1 MADPEVHDV
10 REQQRMPSFSHN
22 GRSVLHYMDFLVTW
36 RSGRRSACSVKYVAD
51 QTPEFKELIAA
62 MGHKVGDDFADD
74 YRILS
79 EAEIGLNDIWN
90 AARIVSAAKDFDL
103 EAQAF
108 LAHELRSFRGWVTLA
123 ECDDLLADGTRG
135 SRAAKALIKTGR
147 LVLPK
152 GERLHA
158 GSLLRNLFT
167 N

>member
-10 REQQRMPSFSHN
+10 REQQRMPSFNHK
-22 GRSVLHYMDFLVTW
+22 GRTVLHHMDFLVTW
-36 RSGRRSACSVKYVAD
+36 RSGRRSACSVKYTAD

-62 MGHKVGDDFADD
+62 MSEEVGDDFADD
-74 YRILS
+74 YRTLS
-79 EAEIGLNDIWN
+79 EADIGLNDIWN
-90 AARIVSAAKDFDL
+90 AGRIVSAAKDFDL

-108 LAHELRSFRGWVTLA
+108 LARELSSCRGWVSLA
-123 ECDDLLADGTRG
+123 ECDDLLADGHRG
-135 SRAAKALIKTGR
+135 SRAAMALIKTGR